1 MAESDECNPR
11 LFIEYNFS
19 FYILATF
26 QNIRPV
32 NQKQRIGLRFNK
44 VQYSTRG
51 QKYCSSKH
59 FLESFDVNRPSKK
72 MKIAYLIFK
81 DCLYRY
87 KWVKIRTRFYKINNL
102 ANVLMLFI

>member
-51 QKYCSSKH
+51 QNYCWSKH
-59 FLESFDVNRPSKK
+59 FLEALDVNSIPKK
-72 MKIAYLIFK
+72 IDYQPIFI
-81 DCLYRY
+81 DC
-87 KWVKIRTRFYKINNL
+87 
-102 ANVLMLFI
+102 